1 MLGYRGTEW
10 LEKNLDCLH
19 SIKRHGKHT
28 YLMAEM
34 LIEYSSHYCIYYIY
48 IQMQAHLK
56 LDSKPNSSSTAG
68 QGCNLT

>member
-48 IQMQAHLK
+48 IFR
-56 LDSKPNSSSTAG
+56 
-68 QGCNLT
+68 CRRI